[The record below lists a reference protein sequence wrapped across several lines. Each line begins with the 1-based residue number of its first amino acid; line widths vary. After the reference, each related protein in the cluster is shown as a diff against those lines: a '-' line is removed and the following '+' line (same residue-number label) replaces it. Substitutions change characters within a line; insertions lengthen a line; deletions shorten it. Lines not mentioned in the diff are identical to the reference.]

1 MCFFLFTVSLT
12 VQYTTLYISYNEM
25 GMNMSDMYE
34 TTDRTK
40 AGCQQQCTVDDRC
53 KAYVVFENDQ
63 NNSTCGLSENQD
75 YFPVTNCTTCSV
87 NLKHCSSGKIFMQT
101 KPPILNKRYR
111 NIFV

>member
-1 MCFFLFTVSLT
+1 MHLLLPVCGFFLFTVSLT

-25 GMNMSDMYE
+25 SMNMSDMYE

-75 YFPVTNCTTCSV
+75 YFSVTNCTTCSV

-101 KPPILNKRYR
+101 IPHH
-111 NIFV
+111 FE